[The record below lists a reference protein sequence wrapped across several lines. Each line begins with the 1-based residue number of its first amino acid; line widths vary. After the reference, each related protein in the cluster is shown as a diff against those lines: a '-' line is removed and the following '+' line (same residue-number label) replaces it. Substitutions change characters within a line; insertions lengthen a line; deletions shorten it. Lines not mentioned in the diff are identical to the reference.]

1 MNVLLLG
8 GTAEGRRLAAAVASR
23 PGIALTSSLA
33 GAVEV
38 PLLPEGDVR
47 IGGFGG
53 VAGLTGWLRDHSTD
67 AVIDATHPFATRMTA
82 AAAAATEA
90 LRLPFLVL
98 RRPGWTAGPGD
109 RWHRVPDVAA
119 AAALAPRLGE
129 RVFLAI
135 GSGGLAAF
143 VDAPGWFL
151 LRAIDPPAP
160 PLPARHRFVRAR
172 GPFTTDAERALLSE
186 HRIEVVVCRDSGG
199 DLTAAKL
206 VAAREL
212 GLPVVMVDRPPPPD
226 GVPTVATIEEAVAWL
241 ATRARK

>member
-1 MNVLLLG
+1 VNVLLLG
-8 GTAEGRRLAAAVASR
+8 GTAEARRLAAAAASR
-23 PGIALTSSLA
+23 QGIALTSSLA
-33 GAVEV
+33 GAVAV

-53 VAGLTGWLRDHSTD
+53 AAGLAGWLRDHGTD
-67 AVIDATHPFATRMTA
+67 AVVDATHPFATRMTA
-82 AAAAATEA
+82 AAAAATRT

-98 RRPGWTAGPGD
+98 RRPGWTPGPGD
-109 RWHRVPDVAA
+109 RWHRVPDMAA

-129 RVFLAI
+129 RVFLAT

-143 VDAPGWFL
+143 VDLPGWFL
-151 LRAIDPPAP
+151 LRAVDPPTP

-172 GPFTTDAERALLSE
+172 GPFTADAERALLRE

-212 GLPVVMVDRPPPPD
+212 GLPVVMVDRPPTPD
-226 GVPTVATIEEAVAWL
+226 GVPTVATIEEAMAWL
-241 ATRARK
+241 TARARK